1 MVTWCNNYNNGWRNN
16 MAYNVEE
23 QQDIDNFKHFWSKGG
38 KWLFILLVVAAL
50 AYLGYTLSKSYAKS
64 QDEEAAALAYQF
76 VEKSSKHDASA
87 LADLKTL
94 QEKHG
99 KSFGAAEATLMAAAQ
114 AFDDKKY
121 DQAEKHLL
129 WVQKNNPDVF
139 IQALSNQR
147 LAIVKL
153 QQQQYDAALIFADA
167 NVPAE
172 LKPMMLETKGDIL
185 AAKGDKTQA
194 KAAYAEA
201 LKGLDKD
208 KSPNYELLKFKAE
221 Q

>member
-1 MVTWCNNYNNGWRNN
+1 

-38 KWLFILLVVAAL
+38 KWLFVLLLAAGL
-50 AYLGYTLSKSYAKS
+50 AYLGFVLSKTYAKG

-76 VEKSSKHDASA
+76 VEKSSKKDASA
-87 LADLKTL
+87 LTDLKTL
-94 QEKHG
+94 QEQHG

-114 AFDDKKY
+114 AFDEKKY

-147 LAIVKL
+147 LAVVKL
-153 QQQQYDAALIFADA
+153 QQQQYDAALKFVDA
-167 NVPAE
+167 TVPAE

-185 AAKGDKTQA
+185 AAKGDKAQA
-194 KAAYAEA
+194 KTAYAEA
-201 LKGLDKD
+201 LKDLDEKT
-208 KSPNYELLKFKAE
+208 SPNYELLKFKAE